1 MDLKRTVFARRFVQ
15 QQGRCNPKWRAEEE
29 QYLVPLPMTREGT
42 RKVTEKEVPQVP
54 VRQEGLITL
63 GFKFRKGVMPKAP
76 SSSPLPLHPHLPMR
90 LLARKRL
97 LTPQIQKWLH
107 MEGTHRQSQGT

>member
-1 MDLKRTVFARRFVQ
+1 
-15 QQGRCNPKWRAEEE
+15 
-29 QYLVPLPMTREGT
+29 MTREGT

-97 LTPQIQKWLH
+97 LTPQIQKWLQNGRDTQAKLGEH
-107 MEGTHRQSQGT
+107 ESGTEIVATK